1 MSIAYNS
8 KPGLSWPITGA
19 ALQEPTGS
27 LAARRRHVHVH
38 VVCACACACNP
49 NPNPNP
55 YPNPNQ
61 VKKIRAGETGMVWVS
76 EKSCAGYAIRGLG
89 TRHGPHRGRWWYT
102 GNRSK
107 ASADARTRWRG
118 PGSVRPCSFQPPG
131 GGFHPASPPSA
142 QFLPAS
148 NLRLLHRA
156 RTRSPWAPRR
166 FACNLSSSLSCVTRH
181 PSHQPAPRDSC

>member
-38 VVCACACACNP
+38 VCACACLSACACNP

-55 YPNPNQ
+55 YPYPNQ
-61 VKKIRAGETGMVWVS
+61 VNNCRAGETGMVWVS

-118 PGSVRPCSFQPPG
+118 PGSLRPRSFQPPG
-131 GGFHPASPPSA
+131 GVSTALGRATFAP
-142 QFLPAS
+142 
-148 NLRLLHRA
+148 NLR
-156 RTRSPWAPRR
+156 T
-166 FACNLSSSLSCVTRH
+166 H
-181 PSHQPAPRDSC
+181 PCY

>member
-38 VVCACACACNP
+38 VCACACLSACACNP

-61 VKKIRAGETGMVWVS
+61 VNNCRAGETGMVWVS

-118 PGSVRPCSFQPPG
+118 PGSLRPRSFLGLKLGWKEEGCARRKLSKP
-131 GGFHPASPPSA
+131 
-142 QFLPAS
+142 
-148 NLRLLHRA
+148 LRGAGSYEAARPWPRA
-156 RTRSPWAPRR
+156 
-166 FACNLSSSLSCVTRH
+166 
-181 PSHQPAPRDSC
+181 